1 MRVAFVVPR
10 YGEDIVGGAE
20 YYTRMVAEHLKGEHA
35 IEVLTTC
42 ARNYLTWKNEY
53 EPGIELVNGV
63 IVRRFKTDR
72 ERVLSRHT
80 EAEQKV
86 FYNAHGR
93 DDELRWIDEQ
103 GPYSLD
109 LINYIKTEKNNY
121 DRFIFFTFR
130 YFLSYYG
137 IMEAG
142 AKSLIAP
149 FAENDPAL
157 DLSTTR
163 EIFNKIGGVIYS
175 TPEERRLILSKV
187 NFKEDEKFWDLIG
200 FGIERPAGCDNGNKS
215 EKGDYIMYLGRI
227 DGSKGCYTL
236 FEYYQRA
243 AGELRTMPDLVLAG
257 FQGIDVPKHDKIKNI
272 GFVSEEQKFPMLK
285 NSKFLIMPSPYES
298 LSIVTL
304 EAMACGTPVLVNGEC
319 AVLKGHCKRSNAG
332 LWYNDFDEFME
343 CSKLLASNDELRDKM
358 GKNGKKYVSENY
370 NWDGLKRKYS
380 NLLEKIVRV

>member
-20 YYTRMVAEHLKGEHA
+20 YYARMVAEHLKEGHA

-53 EPGIELVNGV
+53 EPGIESINGV
-63 IVRRFKTDR
+63 IVRRFKTNR

-80 EAEQKV
+80 EAEQNV
-86 FYNAHGR
+86 FYNNAHGR

-109 LINYIKTEKNNY
+109 LIKYIKAEKDNY
-121 DRFIFFTFR
+121 DGFIFFTFR

-137 IMEAG
+137 IMEVG
-142 AKSLIAP
+142 TKSLIAP

-157 DLSTTR
+157 DLSTTQ
-163 EIFNKIGGVIYS
+163 EIFNKIGGIIYS

-200 FGIERPAGCDNGNKS
+200 FGIERPASCDEEDES

-236 FEYYQRA
+236 IEYYQRA
-243 AGELRTMPDLVLAG
+243 ARELSTMPDLVLAG

-272 GFVSEEQKFPMLK
+272 GFVSEERKFKMLK

-319 AVLKGHCKRSNAG
+319 SVLKGHCKRSNAG

-343 CSKLLASNDELRDKM
+343 CSKLLASNDELREQM
-358 GKNGKKYVSENY
+358 GRNGEKYVNENY
-370 NWDGLKRKYS
+370 NWMDLKRKYS
-380 NLLEKIVRV
+380 NLLEKIK